1 MVKTS
6 LADFP
11 FHLHICTL
19 YNSFALEMSFQ
30 VHRIA
35 IFFVFLLL
43 FVLFF
48 YFCIKELLIL
58 PEHLSAPPGFS
69 GFLLLNIQIYVWC
82 FMDHCLYFRLIFAIF
97 ISFLFRSTAF
107 KYPLVSSNI
116 FYLVSVFWGLFF
128 LVHSL
133 TQETSNHKSCYKTQ
147 ESSNHKSCSR
157 RLRIYEW

>member
-11 FHLHICTL
+11 FHLHICQLIQCTL

-48 YFCIKELLIL
+48 YFCIKELLTL

-69 GFLLLNIQIYVWC
+69 GFLLLNI
-82 FMDHCLYFRLIFAIF
+82 
-97 ISFLFRSTAF
+97 
-107 KYPLVSSNI
+107 
-116 FYLVSVFWGLFF
+116 
-128 LVHSL
+128 
-133 TQETSNHKSCYKTQ
+133 
-147 ESSNHKSCSR
+147 
-157 RLRIYEW
+157 